1 MLIVCYKIS
10 LTSYFFFRQR
20 VSESSESTTMSNSSM
35 TPEVPMS
42 SFSSNNNGG
51 KIQNIQNPDQDPDID
66 DQEVLAESPTW
77 RGILR
82 KSDSKINL
90 ND

>member
-1 MLIVCYKIS
+1 M
-10 LTSYFFFRQR
+10 
-20 VSESSESTTMSNSSM
+20 SETESDLD
-35 TPEVPMS
+35 PEP
-42 SFSSNNNGG
+42 
-51 KIQNIQNPDQDPDID
+51 NPEPYREPNPEQDPDID

>member
-1 MLIVCYKIS
+1 MQLDHYQDD
-10 LTSYFFFRQR
+10 LQDHDQYPDH
-20 VSESSESTTMSNSSM
+20 VS
-35 TPEVPMS
+35 
-42 SFSSNNNGG
+42 
-51 KIQNIQNPDQDPDID
+51 DQAD
-66 DQEVLAESPTW
+66 DNHNW

>member
-1 MLIVCYKIS
+1 MQLDHYQDD
-10 LTSYFFFRQR
+10 LQ
-20 VSESSESTTMSNSSM
+20 
-35 TPEVPMS
+35 
-42 SFSSNNNGG
+42 
-51 KIQNIQNPDQDPDID
+51 DQDHDQYPDHVSDHQAD
-66 DQEVLAESPTW
+66 DNPNW